1 MRQLNQ
7 EVNQRKRTSSRK
19 KKRSRKKRRAKLIL
33 TFEILL
39 ILVLIAGGVYY
50 YNFSKLQNYDLDK
63 GNIAVNDFK
72 DENIKDYYTFVLYG
86 VDSQTNQLAKGNRSD
101 SIIIASINKKTKKV
115 KLLSVYRDTY
125 SSVEGH
131 GFTKINH
138 AYSYGG
144 PELSLSTINRN
155 FDLNAQQFVTVNFK
169 SLANVVDL
177 LGGIEL
183 DIQKEEMSNLN
194 AYIGNMNKI
203 NGGNSPKIKN
213 PGKQTLDGNQA
224 VAYARI
230 RYTAGGDLR
239 RAERQRIVVGQILAK
254 AKKSNPVTISK
265 IIDEMFPQI
274 LTSFSSKEV
283 LFLAKDLLSY
293 EIEDSQGFPFDNK
306 GAKINGVYYGL
317 PVTLESNVIKMHKYL
332 YGTENYTPSD
342 TVKEISKSISG
353 N

>member
-72 DENIKDYYTFVLYG
+72 DENMKDYYTFVLYG

-306 GAKINGVYYGL
+306 GAKIKGVYYGL
-317 PVTLESNVIKMHKYL
+317 PVTLESNVIKMHNYL

-342 TVKEISKSISG
+342 TVKEISKSVSG
-353 N
+353 S